1 MISPADSGGGSASGE
16 DGHHEAQAQAPPRY
30 PSNLQPGEVTGGQVV
45 EPTQNRLSCIQVCPV
60 PSGHVSCGGTCQA
73 SCFNLC

>member
-1 MISPADSGGGSASGE
+1 MKRKLKLHRDTL
-16 DGHHEAQAQAPPRY
+16 R
-30 PSNLQPGEVTGGQVV
+30 NLQPGEVTGGQVV
-45 EPTQNRLSCIQVCPV
+45 EPTQNRLSCVQICPV